1 MEQNLNEKSLKK
13 EEELFLYLVTTFQT
27 SASIALGKLENPMT
41 KNTEVNLSQAS
52 YYIDLLVM
60 LQSKAR
66 GNMSDYEEQMLI
78 NVVSELKMDFIQLK
92 SANNEK

>member
-1 MEQNLNEKSLKK
+1 MS
-13 EEELFLYLVTTFQT
+13 TFRT

-41 KNTEVNLSQAS
+41 KNTKVNLSQAS

>member
-1 MEQNLNEKSLKK
+1 MGRNLNEKSLKK
-13 EEELFLYLVTTFQT
+13 EEELFLYLVSTFQT

-41 KNTEVNLSQAS
+41 KNTKVNLSQAS

-78 NVVSELKMDFIQLK
+78 NVVRELKMDFIQLK

>member
-1 MEQNLNEKSLKK
+1 
-13 EEELFLYLVTTFQT
+13 
-27 SASIALGKLENPMT
+27 MT
-41 KNTEVNLSQAS
+41 KSTEVNLSQAS

>member
-1 MEQNLNEKSLKK
+1 MS
-13 EEELFLYLVTTFQT
+13 TFRT

-41 KNTEVNLSQAS
+41 KNTKVNMSQAS

-60 LQSKAR
+60 LQSKAQ

-92 SANNEK
+92 SVNNEK

>member
-1 MEQNLNEKSLKK
+1 MGRNLNEKSLKK
-13 EEELFLYLVTTFQT
+13 EEELFLYLVSTFQT

-41 KNTEVNLSQAS
+41 KNTKVNLSQAS

-60 LQSKAR
+60 LQSKAQ

-78 NVVSELKMDFIQLK
+78 NVVSELKMEFIQLK
-92 SANNEK
+92 SVNNEK

>member
-1 MEQNLNEKSLKK
+1 MGRNLNEKSLKK
-13 EEELFLYLVTTFQT
+13 EEELFLYLVSTFQT

-41 KNTEVNLSQAS
+41 KNTKVNLSQAS

-60 LQSKAR
+60 LQSKAQ

>member
-1 MEQNLNEKSLKK
+1 
-13 EEELFLYLVTTFQT
+13 
-27 SASIALGKLENPMT
+27 MT

>member
-1 MEQNLNEKSLKK
+1 
-13 EEELFLYLVTTFQT
+13 
-27 SASIALGKLENPMT
+27 MT
-41 KNTEVNLSQAS
+41 KNTKVNLSQAS

>member
-1 MEQNLNEKSLKK
+1 
-13 EEELFLYLVTTFQT
+13 
-27 SASIALGKLENPMT
+27 MT

-60 LQSKAR
+60 LQSKTR

-78 NVVSELKMDFIQLK
+78 NVVSELKIDFIQLK
-92 SANNEK
+92 SAKNEK